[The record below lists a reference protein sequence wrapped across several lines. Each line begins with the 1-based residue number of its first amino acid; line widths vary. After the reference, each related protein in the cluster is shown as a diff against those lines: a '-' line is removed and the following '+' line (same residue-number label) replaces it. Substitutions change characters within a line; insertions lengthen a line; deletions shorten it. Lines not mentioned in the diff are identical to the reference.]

1 MNKMNA
7 SLFDKIDEISVKN
20 FRDYLSDLR
29 LTCEADPAVSEFVD
43 YILEYGVQQSLNQ
56 YSTASQIGEELC
68 KFILQITGR
77 DLIGGDL
84 SNLGNR
90 YEFNRYDFN
99 LSWISDLNDFV
110 SDYFY
115 EDKGFN
121 FEQGAAG
128 VFGFFASKDGVER
141 IAQNPHVLIE
151 AAIANTE
158 FYDNESDS
166 ARVMGHHVYAVAN
179 QSGY

>member
-1 MNKMNA
+1 MDKMNA
-7 SLFDKIDEISVKN
+7 SLFDKMNEISVKN
-20 FRDYLSDLR
+20 FQDYLSDLR
-29 LTCEADPAVSEFVD
+29 MTCEADAAVSEFVD

-56 YSTASQIGEELC
+56 YSAASQIGYELC
-68 KFILQITGR
+68 QFILQITGK
-77 DLIGGDL
+77 DL
-84 SNLGNR
+84 SNLGNS
-90 YEFNRYDFN
+90 YDFN
-99 LSWISDLNDFV
+99 LAWISDLNDFV

-121 FEQGAAG
+121 FQQGAAG
-128 VFGFFASKDGVER
+128 VFEFFASRDGAEC

-158 FYDNESDS
+158 YYDNESDS